1 MTAARCLSQDGES
14 QHARASSCVRSRA
27 DGDFMALEGRSR
39 ALQAPVSINAMRS
52 ALARALALACDDA
65 HVLKRNEVR
74 QTDGCSGPA
83 RVGRFRAENSSQADG
98 KRRTRYER
106 DNPGG
111 SLASSEGAILQPKCL
126 LAVHPSAGRVA
137 DLTRW
142 GVTGTW
148 QRRLDWCA
156 VFANWWQAVVY
167 GTARRL
173 PCRMAYFACR
183 ATHVG
188 LVVKLPGRNA
198 KQT

>member
-52 ALARALALACDDA
+52 SLARALALACDDA

-111 SLASSEGAILQPKCL
+111 SRSRGGSDTRHVDLGVNYRRNAMCGSRPHRLKTGAIL
-126 LAVHPSAGRVA
+126 VGTGRC
-137 DLTRW
+137 
-142 GVTGTW
+142 GSK
-148 QRRLDWCA
+148 LDE
-156 VFANWWQAVVY
+156 
-167 GTARRL
+167 
-173 PCRMAYFACR
+173 
-183 ATHVG
+183 VG
-188 LVVKLPGRNA
+188 LI
-198 KQT
+198 